1 MTNQEQTQ
9 EPIDQ
14 ETLAAEQSET
24 IAIEGMAI
32 DPAYVVELEQKLE
45 QATNQAVEEKDRAL
59 RTVAEME
66 NLRRRTALDV
76 EKAHKF
82 ALEKFASEL
91 LPVLDNLERT
101 LQVADKTNEAVKP
114 LLEGVELTLKSMANS
129 VAKFGVIAIDP
140 QGQLFDPNLHQ
151 AISMVPSPEVE
162 AQHVLSVMQ
171 KGYTLNGRVVRPAM
185 VIVSAG
191 APAGAKPNES
201 ASQDNG
207 EQKNSINIEA

>member
-82 ALEKFASEL
+82 ALEKFANEL

-140 QGQLFDPNLHQ
+140 QGQLFDPNQHQ
-151 AISMVPSPEVE
+151 AMSMIENPDVAPNTVI
-162 AQHVLSVMQ
+162 AVMQ
-171 KGYTLNGRVVRPAM
+171 KGYELNGRVIRPAM
-185 VIVSAG
+185 VMVSK
-191 APAGAKPNES
+191 APADA
-201 ASQDNG
+201 
-207 EQKNSINIEA
+207 

>member
-14 ETLAAEQSET
+14 DTLAAEQSET

-45 QATNQAVEEKDRAL
+45 QATNPAVEEKDRAL

-151 AISMVPSPEVE
+151 AMSMIENPDVAPNTVI
-162 AQHVLSVMQ
+162 AVMQ
-171 KGYTLNGRVVRPAM
+171 KGYELNGRVIRPAM
-185 VIVSAG
+185 VMVSK
-191 APAGAKPNES
+191 APT
-201 ASQDNG
+201 ASVNV
-207 EQKNSINIEA
+207 EV

>member
-59 RTVAEME
+59 RTAAEME

-140 QGQLFDPNLHQ
+140 QGQLFDPNQHQ
-151 AISMVPSPEVE
+151 AMSMIENPDVAPNTVI
-162 AQHVLSVMQ
+162 AVMQ
-171 KGYTLNGRVVRPAM
+171 KGYELNGRVIRPAM
-185 VIVSAG
+185 VMVSK
-191 APAGAKPNES
+191 APT
-201 ASQDNG
+201 ASVNV
-207 EQKNSINIEA
+207 EV

>member
-14 ETLAAEQSET
+14 DTLAAEQSET

-114 LLEGVELTLKSMANS
+114 LLEGVELTLKSMASS

-140 QGQLFDPNLHQ
+140 QGQLFDPNQHQ
-151 AISMVPSPEVE
+151 AMSMIENPDLAPNTVI
-162 AQHVLSVMQ
+162 AVMQ
-171 KGYTLNGRVVRPAM
+171 KGYELNGRVIRPAM
-185 VIVSAG
+185 VMVSK
-191 APAGAKPNES
+191 APT
-201 ASQDNG
+201 ASV
-207 EQKNSINIEA
+207 NIEV

>member
-151 AISMVPSPEVE
+151 AMSMIENPDVAPNTVI
-162 AQHVLSVMQ
+162 AVMQ
-171 KGYTLNGRVVRPAM
+171 KGYELNGRVIRPAM
-185 VIVSAG
+185 VMVSK
-191 APAGAKPNES
+191 APT
-201 ASQDNG
+201 ASV
-207 EQKNSINIEA
+207 NIEV

>member
-14 ETLAAEQSET
+14 DTLAAEQSET

-91 LPVLDNLERT
+91 FPVLDNLERT

-151 AISMVPSPEVE
+151 AMSMIENPDVAPNTVI
-162 AQHVLSVMQ
+162 AVMQ
-171 KGYTLNGRVVRPAM
+171 KGYELNGRVIRPAM
-185 VIVSAG
+185 VMVSK
-191 APAGAKPNES
+191 APT
-201 ASQDNG
+201 ASV
-207 EQKNSINIEA
+207 NIEV

>member
-14 ETLAAEQSET
+14 DTLAAEQSET

-151 AISMVPSPEVE
+151 AMSMIENPDVAPNTVI
-162 AQHVLSVMQ
+162 AVMQ
-171 KGYTLNGRVVRPAM
+171 KGYELNGRVIRPAM
-185 VIVSAG
+185 VMVSK
-191 APAGAKPNES
+191 APTANV
-201 ASQDNG
+201 
-207 EQKNSINIEA
+207 NIEV

>member
-114 LLEGVELTLKSMANS
+114 LLEGVELTLKSMASS

-140 QGQLFDPNLHQ
+140 QGQLFDPNQHQ
-151 AISMVPSPEVE
+151 AMSMIENPDLAPNTVI
-162 AQHVLSVMQ
+162 AVMQ
-171 KGYTLNGRVVRPAM
+171 KGYELNGRVIRPAM
-185 VIVSAG
+185 VMVAR
-191 APAGAKPNES
+191 APS
-201 ASQDNG
+201 ASIDTQ
-207 EQKNSINIEA
+207 A

>member
-82 ALEKFASEL
+82 ALEKFANEL

-140 QGQLFDPNLHQ
+140 QGQLFDPNHHQ
-151 AISMVPSPEVE
+151 AMSMIENPDVAPNTVI
-162 AQHVLSVMQ
+162 AVMQ
-171 KGYTLNGRVVRPAM
+171 KGYELNGRVIRPAM
-185 VIVSAG
+185 VMVSK
-191 APAGAKPNES
+191 APT
-201 ASQDNG
+201 ASVNV
-207 EQKNSINIEA
+207 EV

>member
-14 ETLAAEQSET
+14 DTLAAEQSET

-151 AISMVPSPEVE
+151 AMSMIENPDVAPNTVI
-162 AQHVLSVMQ
+162 AVMQ
-171 KGYTLNGRVVRPAM
+171 KGYELNGRVIRPAM
-185 VIVSAG
+185 VMVSK
-191 APAGAKPNES
+191 APTVS
-201 ASQDNG
+201 V
-207 EQKNSINIEA
+207 NIEV

>member
-82 ALEKFASEL
+82 ALEKFANEL

-114 LLEGVELTLKSMANS
+114 LLEGVELTLKSMASS

-140 QGQLFDPNLHQ
+140 QGQLFDPNQHQ
-151 AISMVPSPEVE
+151 AMSMIENPELAPNTVI
-162 AQHVLSVMQ
+162 AVMQ
-171 KGYTLNGRVVRPAM
+171 KGYELNGRVIRPAM
-185 VIVSAG
+185 VMVSK
-191 APAGAKPNES
+191 APT
-201 ASQDNG
+201 ASVNV
-207 EQKNSINIEA
+207 EV

>member
-14 ETLAAEQSET
+14 DTLAAEQSET

-151 AISMVPSPEVE
+151 AMSMIENPDLAPNTVI
-162 AQHVLSVMQ
+162 AVMQ
-171 KGYTLNGRVVRPAM
+171 KGYELNGRVIRPAM
-185 VIVSAG
+185 VMVSK
-191 APAGAKPNES
+191 APT
-201 ASQDNG
+201 ASVNV
-207 EQKNSINIEA
+207 EV

>member
-101 LQVADKTNEAVKP
+101 LQVADKNNEAVKP

-151 AISMVPSPEVE
+151 AMSMIENPDLAPNTVI
-162 AQHVLSVMQ
+162 AVMQ
-171 KGYTLNGRVVRPAM
+171 KGYELNGRVIRPAM
-185 VIVSAG
+185 VMVSK
-191 APAGAKPNES
+191 APT
-201 ASQDNG
+201 ASVNV
-207 EQKNSINIEA
+207 EV

>member
-151 AISMVPSPEVE
+151 AMSMIENPDLAPNTVI
-162 AQHVLSVMQ
+162 AVMQ
-171 KGYTLNGRVVRPAM
+171 KGYELNGRVIRPAM
-185 VIVSAG
+185 VMVSK
-191 APAGAKPNES
+191 APT
-201 ASQDNG
+201 ASVNV
-207 EQKNSINIEA
+207 EV

>member
-151 AISMVPSPEVE
+151 AMSMIENPDVAPNTVI
-162 AQHVLSVMQ
+162 AVMQ
-171 KGYTLNGRVVRPAM
+171 KGYELNGRVIRPAM
-185 VIVSAG
+185 VMVSK
-191 APAGAKPNES
+191 APTANV
-201 ASQDNG
+201 
-207 EQKNSINIEA
+207 NIEV

>member
-24 IAIEGMAI
+24 IAIESMAI

-140 QGQLFDPNLHQ
+140 QGQLFDPNQHQ
-151 AISMVPSPEVE
+151 AMSMIENPDVAPNTVI
-162 AQHVLSVMQ
+162 AVMQ
-171 KGYTLNGRVVRPAM
+171 KGYELNGRVIRPAM
-185 VIVSAG
+185 VMVSK
-191 APAGAKPNES
+191 APT
-201 ASQDNG
+201 ASVNV
-207 EQKNSINIEA
+207 EV

>member
-140 QGQLFDPNLHQ
+140 QGQLFDPNQHQ
-151 AISMVPSPEVE
+151 AMSMIENPDVAPNTVI
-162 AQHVLSVMQ
+162 AVMQ
-171 KGYTLNGRVVRPAM
+171 KGYELNGRVIRPAM
-185 VIVSAG
+185 VMVSK
-191 APAGAKPNES
+191 APT
-201 ASQDNG
+201 ASV
-207 EQKNSINIEA
+207 NIEV

>member
-114 LLEGVELTLKSMANS
+114 LLEGVELTLKSMASS

-140 QGQLFDPNLHQ
+140 QGQLFDPNQHQ
-151 AISMVPSPEVE
+151 AMSMIENPDLAPNTVI
-162 AQHVLSVMQ
+162 AVMQ
-171 KGYTLNGRVVRPAM
+171 KGYELNGRVIRPAM
-185 VIVSAG
+185 VMVSK
-191 APAGAKPNES
+191 APT
-201 ASQDNG
+201 ASVNV
-207 EQKNSINIEA
+207 EV

>member
-140 QGQLFDPNLHQ
+140 QGQLFDPNQHQ
-151 AISMVPSPEVE
+151 AMSMIENPDVAPNTVI
-162 AQHVLSVMQ
+162 AVMQ
-171 KGYTLNGRVVRPAM
+171 KGYELNGRVIRPAM
-185 VIVSAG
+185 VMVSK
-191 APAGAKPNES
+191 APT
-201 ASQDNG
+201 ASVNV
-207 EQKNSINIEA
+207 EV